1 MDVYVRSSILSG
13 CATNAHATLCTV
25 RTAKVAARLRR
36 VGAHGEEALA
46 SLDELIDQFQQAID
60 QIDQAITSVS
70 AGEDDAG
77 EMQSQF
83 SALGA
88 EDKASQLAGIKDG
101 ADSWRTQLQ
110 GAVDT
115 GNHLIEQVKAAK
127 G

>member
-1 MDVYVRSSILSG
+1 M
-13 CATNAHATLCTV
+13 AN
-25 RTAKVAARLRR
+25 
-36 VGAHGEEALA
+36 
-46 SLDELIDQFQQAID
+46 LDELIDQLQQAID
-60 QIDQAITSVS
+60 QIDSAISSVR

-88 EDKASQLAGIKDG
+88 EDKASQLAAIKDG

-115 GNHLIEQVKAAK
+115 GNKLIEQIKAAK